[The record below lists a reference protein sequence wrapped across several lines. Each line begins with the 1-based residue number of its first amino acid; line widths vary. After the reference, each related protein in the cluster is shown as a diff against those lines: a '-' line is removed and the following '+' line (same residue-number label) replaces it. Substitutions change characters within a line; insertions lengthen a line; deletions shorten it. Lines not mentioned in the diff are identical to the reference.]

1 MKAFFHRLIREL
13 RVAMSGYIS
22 FVGEVEEGLRA
33 FTRRHPHWKMFVLG
47 CLLFPPFLAIGAG
60 MVLMG
65 LLTRLS
71 DDTQR

>member
-1 MKAFFHRLIREL
+1 MKAFFYQLIGEL
-13 RVAMSGYIS
+13 KVMLSDYIS
-22 FVGEVEEGLRA
+22 FVGEVGEGLRA
-33 FTRRHPHWKMFVLG
+33 FTRRHPHWRMFVLG

-60 MVLMG
+60 LVLMG